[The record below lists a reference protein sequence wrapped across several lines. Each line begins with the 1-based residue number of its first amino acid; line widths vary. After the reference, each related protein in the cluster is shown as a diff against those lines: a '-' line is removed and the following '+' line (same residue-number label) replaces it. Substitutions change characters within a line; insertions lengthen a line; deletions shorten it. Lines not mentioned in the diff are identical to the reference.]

1 MSDPERRADLDFLR
15 RAVRLAVR
23 GHGGAEPNPMVGC
36 VLVDKSGRVVGEG
49 HHRRCGEAHAE
60 AMALRRA
67 GTQARGATAYVTLE
81 PCNHHGRTPPCSE
94 ALRAA
99 GVVRV
104 VYATSD
110 PNPIA
115 AGGAAALAGHGIAV
129 ERLACR
135 EADLLNEPFLKR
147 VRSGLPWVMA
157 KWAQSIDGK
166 IATRTGDSKWI
177 SGERARR
184 MVHRERGRVDAILVG
199 FGTAL
204 RDDPQLTARG
214 VRRRRIARR
223 VVVDLD
229 LELPADR
236 QLLERGAD
244 GKSTIVITRSEHAD
258 TARARGLEPLAWP
271 AGGGWRSVLKALATD
286 HGVTTL
292 LVEGGGGLL
301 GELAAAELLDE
312 AWVFVAPLLL
322 GDEDAVSAVRGLT
335 PLAIAD
341 GQRWRLLAVRRR
353 AADALLHFR
362 RR

>member
-1 MSDPERRADLDFLR
+1 MNDPERRADLAFLR

-36 VLVDKSGRVVGEG
+36 VLVGPDGAVVGEG
-49 HHRRCGEAHAE
+49 YHRRCGEAHAE
-60 AMALRRA
+60 AAALRVA
-67 GTQARGATAYVTLE
+67 GAKARGTTAYVTLE
-81 PCNHHGRTPPCSE
+81 PCNHHGRTPPCAA
-94 ALRAA
+94 ALLAA
-99 GVVRV
+99 GVARV

-110 PNPIA
+110 PNPLA
-115 AGGAAALAGHGIAV
+115 AGGAQALAAGGVRVDH
-129 ERLACR
+129 LTCP

-229 LELPADR
+229 LELPPTR
-236 QLLERGAD
+236 QLLDPGTD
-244 GKSTIVITRSEHAD
+244 GQPPIVITRDEHLDQAK
-258 TARARGLEPLAWP
+258 ARGYVPLAWP
-271 AGGGWRSVLKALATD
+271 AGGGWRSVVQALARD
-286 HGVTTL
+286 HGVATL

-341 GQRWRLLAVRRR
+341 GQRWKLLAVRRR